1 MAENGKASEFLT
13 PLKGQELVFGLVG
26 PIGADLKLVA
36 EVLSQEL
43 ANVRYAAK
51 RIKITDCF
59 ESFEHDFKLVQ
70 RPLEIYYKSYIDAG
84 NELRRITQR
93 QDILALMSIAAIRR
107 ARSELTGDRKLPA
120 PRTAYIL
127 HQFKRPEEIAA
138 LRSVYGPCFVQI
150 SAHCPRR
157 LRELTLTDKIS
168 ESYSHERRG
177 DYYQAKAIDLI
188 VRDDAEEE
196 IACGQRVRETFPLAD
211 VVINASSPE
220 TVRQTCKRF
229 IEAFFGNSFITP
241 TLDEYGVYLARS
253 AALRSSD
260 LSRQVGAVITNDG
273 GDILSASCN
282 EVPKVLGGAY
292 WPEDTFDLRDF
303 KLGYDPS
310 AKVKRQILSDVFR
323 RLKEDGWLHD
333 GHCNKEV
340 SVLVEESLSGNP
352 APMRDSSIMDIL
364 EFGRVVHAEMH
375 ALSTAARNGVPV
387 KGGTLFTTT
396 FPCHICARHIVAAG
410 LRRVVYVEPYAKSL
424 AAELYPDS
432 IEIEGDSR
440 IAGPKVSF
448 EQFKGIGS
456 HRFYSIFQKR
466 QRKDSKG
473 IVIPWSAPTAEPI
486 PEQLVAAYVNSESA
500 VLKSLSEHFEQVNL
514 KLRATDLAA

>member
-1 MAENGKASEFLT
+1 MAEISETSEFLT

-43 ANVRYAAK
+43 ANVRYVAK

-59 ESFEHDFKLVQ
+59 ESFEHDFRLVR
-70 RPLEIYYKSYIDAG
+70 RPLEAYYKSYIDAG
-84 NELRRITQR
+84 NELRKITQR

-107 ARSELTGDRKLPA
+107 ARSEITGDRKVPA
-120 PRTAYIL
+120 SRTAYIL
-127 HQFKRPEEIAA
+127 HQFKRPEEISA
-138 LRSVYGPCFVQI
+138 LRRVYGPCFVQI

-157 LRELTLTDKIS
+157 LRELSLTDKIS

-177 DYYQAKAIDLI
+177 DYYQAKAVELI

-196 IACGQRVRETFPLAD
+196 ITCGQRVRETFPLAD

-220 TVRQTCKRF
+220 TVRQTCRRF

-253 AALRSSD
+253 AALRSAD
-260 LSRQVGAVITNDG
+260 LSRQVGVVIANEG
-273 GDILSASCN
+273 GDVVAASCN
-282 EVPKVLGGAY
+282 EVPKAFGGAY

-310 AKVKRQILSDVFR
+310 TKVKRQILSDVFR
-323 RLKEDGWLHD
+323 RLKDGGWLSD
-333 GHCNKEV
+333 GHCNKDV
-340 SVLVEESLSGNP
+340 SALVEESLDGKSGL
-352 APMRDSSIMDIL
+352 MHDSSIMDIL

-375 ALSTAARNGVPV
+375 ALSTAARNGIPV
-387 KGGTLFTTT
+387 KGATLFTTT

-410 LRRVVYVEPYAKSL
+410 IKRVVYVEPYAKSL
-424 AAELYPDS
+424 AGELYPDS

-440 IAGPKVSF
+440 VAGPKVSF

-456 HRFYSIFQKR
+456 QRFYSIFQKR
-466 QRKDSKG
+466 QRKDRRG
-473 IVIPWSAPTAEPI
+473 NVIAWSAPSAEAI
-486 PEQLVAAYVNSESA
+486 PELLVAAYVNIESA
-500 VLKSLSEHFEQVNL
+500 VLKSLSEHLAQVNL
-514 KLRATDLAA
+514 KLRTPDLAA